1 MYDWKYRIR
10 SGESL
15 FNEVMLLNKQELNI
29 LCFMQTLSQLM
40 KK

>member
-15 FNEVMLLNKQELNI
+15 FNEVMLLNKQGINI
-29 LCFMQTLSQLM
+29 MFHADTFTVNE
-40 KK
+40 K